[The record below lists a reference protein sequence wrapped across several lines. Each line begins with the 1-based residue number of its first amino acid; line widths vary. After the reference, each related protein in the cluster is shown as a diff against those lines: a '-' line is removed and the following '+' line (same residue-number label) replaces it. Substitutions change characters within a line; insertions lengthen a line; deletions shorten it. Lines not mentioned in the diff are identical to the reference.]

1 MITKPSVSFI
11 NNDSDMALV
20 NDTAT
25 IISSLTDNTAYPT
38 PAPTLAVVQT
48 ALTTFSAAMAA
59 AADGGKTLTAGKN
72 AARAALTVQLRKLA
86 SYVHAACDGD
96 MKKLLSSGF
105 PVQKP
110 VRQPVGVLPAPS
122 GLGVSNGGRSGE
134 ITTWATPVK
143 GAGIYN
149 WRLALASAPDAPVQ
163 TAQTTAASNI
173 FDGLTP
179 GLEYTVKVNAIGSAG
194 PSNWTDPVN
203 QIAL

>member
-1 MITKPSVSFI
+1 MIIKPAIGFLRT
-11 NNDSDMALV
+11 DSDALLIT
-20 NDTAT
+20 DTDT
-25 IISSLTDNTAYPT
+25 IITSMTDNSAYPT
-38 PAPTLAVVQT
+38 PAPTLAVVQA
-48 ALTTFSAAMAA
+48 ALTTFSDALAA
-59 AADGGKTLTAGKN
+59 AADGGKTLTLAKN
-72 AARAALTVQLRKLA
+72 AARTALDVLLRELA
-86 SYVHAACDGD
+86 SYVHVACKGD
-96 MKKLLSSGF
+96 MQKLVSSGF
-105 PVQKP
+105 PTQKP
-110 VRQPVGVLPAPS
+110 TRQPIGVLPAPS
-122 GLGVSNGGRSGE
+122 GLSVSIGARSGE